1 MRRSLAP
8 LLTLALVSLLSLN
21 ASTQSA
27 QLRVVTAGPTGEIGQ
42 LAEANEIRVIFS
54 EPMVALGRIPA
65 NPTPDWIHIQP
76 AIRGTYRWSGTTI
89 LIFTP
94 DPSPPLPYATTYTV
108 SVDATATSDTGRAL
122 GQPYAF
128 SFTTPTV
135 KLTSMRW
142 YRRQDRFDQPAVL
155 VLRFNQR
162 VRPADVLAHA
172 RAQFVAREFEVP
184 TIGDRERTRMAST
197 DPQGFAAF
205 NARVAAARQA
215 ANRRDAIALRVA
227 TDWNRERFP
236 PSESMV
242 VLETTT
248 APPPGSAIQ
257 VTLDPQVP
265 GVDGTAPAPQVQR
278 STAELDPV
286 FFAYGFT
293 CTAECDPSGYN
304 GLRFSTP
311 VSVARFASALGVR
324 DITVP
329 ASEQAVAQKTPVA
342 ATQLDESESPGLE
355 DAGYDRQPPARTFAY
370 RLPPTLQSRDGQ
382 TLGYPFTGIVEN
394 WHERAFTSFG
404 DGHGVWETAGGL
416 QLPFYSRNFRDIT
429 QWLARLTPAD
439 LMPRILTLE
448 DKGFREVPPGNG
460 TARRLTVTPDATQS
474 YGIDLRSVVPTGTG
488 LVWAGM
494 RPGEPI
500 AQADLVLP
508 RDQADRSSIVQ
519 VTNLGITVKD
529 SPQSTLVF
537 VTRLDNGDAVDGAA
551 ITIINRENRQ
561 VWRGTT
567 GRDGVAM
574 APALP
579 LRKPDTS
586 YELSFI
592 VTAEK
597 NGDVAYVGSDWNEG
611 IMAWDFDVPY
621 GLWEATDILR
631 GSIFT
636 DRGVYKPGEEVHVKA
651 IVRSDTPNGIRLM
664 PAGATLDV
672 TMTDSRG
679 REVDRRTLTL
689 TRWSSVEW
697 TWTVPA
703 NGTLGNYA
711 IQAALPGRPKVERN
725 DVSPAPEREGDWLKR
740 VSGSFLVAAYRR
752 PDFRVDARLTAADPI
767 AGAPLAGR
775 VEAKYLFGT
784 ALAKRPI
791 RWSVTRQP
799 SFDVPAPILE
809 RYPEEQYAF
818 GYYSY
823 NENDA
828 QRIAGA
834 EATLD
839 ASGVLTVSADATKDV
854 DRAYRYTIEGDV
866 EDVSRQHIANRA
878 GVVVHPAPWYVG
890 LRRPDYFADTTK
902 GTSVDVVA
910 VDLQGAPATG
920 VPVTVALTRVQWNSV
935 RRAEGGGF
943 YTWDSEEVRTPA
955 GQWTITTTAAP
966 VKIDV
971 PVPEGGSYV
980 ITATARDAAGHTTK
994 TETSF
999 YALGKG
1005 YTAWQRYDHNRIT
1018 LTPEKKTWKPGE
1030 RARIMIQ
1037 SPWESATA
1045 LMTLEREGVRRYERF
1060 ALTSTQQTLE
1070 VPISEDDIP
1079 NVYVSVLLIRG
1090 RTSDDPGP
1098 DGNDPGKPAFKLG
1111 YAELKVEDA
1120 AKHLSV
1126 AVTADRKEYRP
1137 ANTARVSVA
1146 LKDVASRP
1154 VAGEVTL
1161 WAVDY
1166 GVLSLTDYRAP
1177 DVLSSVYQHK
1187 SLQVMNEDNR
1197 QRIVSRRVLTPKG
1210 EGPGGGGGADAGANE
1225 TRRDF
1230 RPLAFW
1236 LGSVETDASG
1246 AATREF
1252 ALPESLTTYRIM
1264 AVAADSSSR
1273 FGSADAEINVTKPVT
1288 LLAAFPRFMTMNDR
1302 ASFGA
1307 VVTNTLATGGPASV
1321 TIRSLDPAILQFQGS
1336 TSQTVQLA
1344 GNGTEP
1350 VRFMATARSVGT
1362 ARVRVT
1368 VTLGTET
1375 DAFESTFPVT
1385 APAPLVTRAAFGD
1398 TDSRAIEKL
1407 ALPAGILPGIG
1418 GLNVQ
1423 LASTALVGLGEGA
1436 RYLVDYPFG
1445 CAEQKASAALALTL
1459 AADLGNA
1466 FTMGRIAPADYRARA
1481 SSVLGELPRYQCE
1494 NGGFTYWAGAC
1505 SSTSVYLTS
1514 YLLHVMKVADGL
1526 GMKSDADVVTRAL
1539 DYLEAEL
1546 KKTTPPEQVQ
1556 WLPVWS
1562 SGQAFSVKV
1571 LSEYGRNQ
1579 DSNITRLVGMAD
1591 RLPVFALS
1599 YLADAIATANRRSA
1613 RYDDIVRRI
1622 TNAVRVEGDQ
1632 AHVEEANDDALA
1644 WVWSTSARSSAL
1656 VLEGMVRRGDDPV
1669 FVQRLVRWLLAAR
1682 RNGRW
1687 GNTQENAMALES
1699 LVAYYRKFEAD
1710 VPDMTATVA
1719 IAARPVGTATFRG
1732 RSSTAQQVQLAMP
1745 DLLRQ
1750 VPAGA
1755 ERELALSREGAG
1767 RLFYSARV
1775 QYSPTEPLPAG
1786 NAGIRIER
1794 AYERYVENGAGTAA
1808 TAFSAGDLIRVSLT
1822 ITLPQERRYVAVSDP
1837 ILGGAEAVDGF
1848 FRTTASDLARDAS
1861 SAANPGDN
1869 HWWFERD
1876 GFDHV
1881 DKFDDRVELFA
1892 TRLSAGRHTFSYLV
1906 RATTAGTFRAA
1917 GTSAEQM
1924 YAPEVSGRAAPS
1936 VIEIR

>member
-1 MRRSLAP
+1 MRRSAAP
-8 LLTLALVSLLSLN
+8 LLTFALVCLLSLH

-27 QLRVVTAGPTGEIGQ
+27 QLRVVSAGPTGEIGQ
-42 LAEANEIRVIFS
+42 LAEANELRVIFS
-54 EPMVALGRIPA
+54 EPMVALGQIPS
-65 NPTPDWIHIQP
+65 NPLPAWVHIQP
-76 AIRGTYRWSGTTI
+76 AIRGTWRWSGTTI

-94 DPSPPLPYATTYTV
+94 DPSTPLPYATTYTV
-108 SVDATATSDTGRAL
+108 TVDAAAASDAGRTL
-122 GQPYAF
+122 GQPYRF

-135 KLTSMRW
+135 KLQSMRW
-142 YRRQDRFDQPAVL
+142 YRRNDRFDQPVVL
-155 VLRFNQR
+155 VLHFNQR

-172 RAQFVAREFEVP
+172 RAQFTTHEFEEP
-184 TIGDRERTRMAST
+184 SIGPRERARMATT
-197 DPQGFAAF
+197 DPQGLAAF
-205 NARVAAARQA
+205 NARVAGARQA
-215 ANRRDAIALRVA
+215 AARRDAVALRVA
-227 TDWNRERFP
+227 TDWNHDRFP
-236 PSESMV
+236 PSDSMA

-248 APPPGSAIQ
+248 APPPGTSIEL
-257 VTLDPQVP
+257 TLDTQVP

-278 STAELDPV
+278 STAALDPV
-286 FFAYGFT
+286 FFAYGFQ
-293 CTAECDPSGYN
+293 CTATCDPSGYN

-329 ASEQAVAQKTPVA
+329 ASEQAIAQKTPVP

-382 TLGYPFTGIVEN
+382 TLGYPFVGIVEN

-416 QLPFYSRNFRDIT
+416 QLPFYSRNFRDVT
-429 QWLARLTPAD
+429 QWLTRLAPGD
-439 LMPRILTLE
+439 LMPRILALE
-448 DKGFREVPPGNG
+448 DKDFREVPPGTG
-460 TARRLTVTPDATQS
+460 TARRLNVTPDATQS
-474 YGIDLRSVVPTGTG
+474 YGIDLRPVVPTGTG
-488 LVWAGM
+488 LVWAGV

-500 AQADLVLP
+500 ANAELALP
-508 RDQADRSSIVQ
+508 ADQADRSSIVQ

-537 VTRLDNGDAVDGAA
+537 VTRLDNGDAVPGATVS
-551 ITIINRENRQ
+551 IVNTQNRQ

-567 GRDGVAM
+567 GADGVAM

-586 YELSFI
+586 YELSFL

-597 NGDVAYVGSDWNEG
+597 NGDLAYVGSNWNEG
-611 IMAWDFDVPY
+611 IMAWDFDIPY
-621 GLWEATDILR
+621 ALWEATDILR

-636 DRGVYKPGEEVHVKA
+636 DRGVYKPGEDVHLKA
-651 IVRSDTPNGIRLM
+651 IVRTDTPNGVRLM

-679 REVDRRTLTL
+679 REVDRRTVTL
-689 TRWSSVEW
+689 TRWSSAEW
-697 TWTVPA
+697 TWTVPG

-711 IQAALPGRPKVERN
+711 IHAALPGRPRPARN
-725 DVSPAPEREGDWLKR
+725 DVSPPEEREGDWLKR

-767 AGAPLAGR
+767 AGVPLAGR
-775 VEAKYLFGT
+775 VEAKYLFG
-784 ALAKRPI
+784 ASLARRPI
-791 RWSVTRQP
+791 RWSVTRQA
-799 SFDVPAPILE
+799 SFEVPAAILE

-818 GYYSY
+818 GYYTY
-823 NENDA
+823 DENA
-828 QRIAGA
+828 TQRIAGA

-839 ASGVLTVSADATKDV
+839 AGGVLTISADATKDV
-854 DRAYRYTIEGDV
+854 DRAYRYTLEGDV

-878 GVVVHPAPWYVG
+878 GVVIHPAPWYVG
-890 LRRPDYFADTTK
+890 LRRPEYFADTAK

-910 VDLQGAPATG
+910 VDLQGAPAAG

-955 GQWTITTTAAP
+955 GQWNVTTTATP

-971 PVPEGGSYV
+971 PVPEGGSYI
-980 ITATARDAAGHTTK
+980 ITATAKDAAGHTTK

-1030 RARIMIQ
+1030 RARVMIQ

-1060 ALTSTQQTLE
+1060 ALTSTQQTIE
-1070 VPISEDDIP
+1070 VPIGEDDIP

-1090 RTSDDPGP
+1090 RSSDDPGP
-1098 DGNDPGKPAFKLG
+1098 DGNDPGKPSFRLG
-1111 YAELKVEDA
+1111 YTELKVEDA
-1120 AKHLSV
+1120 SKHLSV
-1126 AVTADRKEYRP
+1126 DVAADRKEYRP
-1137 ANTARVSVA
+1137 ANTARVSVV

-1177 DVLSSVYQHK
+1177 DVLGSVYQHK
-1187 SLQVMNEDNR
+1187 SLQVMTEDNR

-1210 EGPGGGGGADAGANE
+1210 EGPGGGGGAEAGVNE

-1246 AATREF
+1246 TATREV
-1252 ALPESLTTYRIM
+1252 ALPEALTTYRIM

-1273 FGSADAEINVTKPVT
+1273 FGSADAEIKVNKPVT

-1321 TIRSLDPAILQFQGS
+1321 TIRSLDPAVLQFQGS
-1336 TSQTVQLA
+1336 TSQTIQLA

-1368 VTLGTET
+1368 VTLGSES

-1398 TDSRAIEKL
+1398 TDSRTAERL
-1407 ALPAGILPGIG
+1407 AVPASILPGIG

-1423 LASTALVGLGEGA
+1423 MASTALVGLGEGA

-1466 FTMGRIAPADYRARA
+1466 FAMGRIAPADYRARA
-1481 SSVLGELPRYQCE
+1481 SSLLAELPRYQCE
-1494 NGGFTYWAGAC
+1494 NGGFTYWAGSCA
-1505 SSTSVYLTS
+1505 STSVYLTS

-1526 GMKSDADVVTRAL
+1526 GMKSDEAVVTRAL
-1539 DYLEAEL
+1539 DYLEGEL
-1546 KKTTPPEQVQ
+1546 KKTTPPEQIQ

-1562 SGQAFSVKV
+1562 ASQAFSVKI
-1571 LSEYGRNQ
+1571 LAECGRNQ
-1579 DSNITRLVGMAD
+1579 DSNITRLTGMAD

-1599 YLADAIATANRRSA
+1599 YLADAIAATNRRGA
-1613 RYDDIVRRI
+1613 RYDDVVRRI
-1622 TNAVRVEGDQ
+1622 TNAIRVEGDQ

-1644 WVWSTSARSSAL
+1644 WVWSSSARSSAL
-1656 VLEGMVRRGDDPV
+1656 VLDGMVRRGDDAV

-1687 GNTQENAMALES
+1687 SNTQENAMALQS
-1699 LVAYYRKFEAD
+1699 LVTYYRKFEAD

-1719 IAARPVGTATFRG
+1719 IAAKPVGTATFRG

-1767 RLFYSARV
+1767 RLFYTARL
-1775 QYSPTEPLPAG
+1775 QYSPTDPLPAG
-1786 NAGIRIER
+1786 DEGMRIER
-1794 AYERYVENGAGTAA
+1794 SYARYVENGASPAA
-1808 TAFSAGDLIRVSLT
+1808 TTFNAGDLIRVNLT

-1837 ILGGAEAVDGF
+1837 LLGGVEAVDGF
-1848 FRTTASDLARDAS
+1848 FRTTASDMARDS
-1861 SAANPGDN
+1861 SSSSNPGDAR
-1869 HWWFERD
+1869 WWFERD

-1881 DKFDDRVELFA
+1881 DRFDDRVELFA

-1917 GTSAEQM
+1917 GTTAEQM
-1924 YAPEVSGRAAPS
+1924 YAPEVNGRAAPS
-1936 VIEIR
+1936 LVEIR